1 MTIAETI
8 LESKSASK
16 ITWREGFQK
25 LVEHFEKWTADVL
38 IMYNIDRIAH
48 NPLDEWNIKWLAQ
61 QWKIKKIHSPQWV
74 FDWRQILVLSLHIA
88 MVNQYTIDLSARIKD
103 GKKKKVEK

>member
-1 MTIAETI
+1 MRAIVYCRKSTDREDMQMQSLDIQLQWALKYCKSNKMTIAETI

-38 IMYNIDRIAH
+38 I
-48 NPLDEWNIKWLAQ
+48 
-61 QWKIKKIHSPQWV
+61 V
-74 FDWRQILVLSLHIA
+74 
-88 MVNQYTIDLSARIKD
+88 
-103 GKKKKVEK
+103 